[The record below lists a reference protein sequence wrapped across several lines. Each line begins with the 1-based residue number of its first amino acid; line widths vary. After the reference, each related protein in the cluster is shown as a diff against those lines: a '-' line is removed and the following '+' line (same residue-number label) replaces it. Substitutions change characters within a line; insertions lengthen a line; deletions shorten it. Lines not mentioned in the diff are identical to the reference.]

1 MFVYLRVCFGVKDGA
16 GREKKNEKEE
26 IIASVQKRGETK
38 EEKIIFSEERKL
50 GCLKRNRKFEGIDPY
65 FQFLLGLNLIGHR
78 NFNEIIVIICLIDI
92 FLF

>member
-1 MFVYLRVCFGVKDGA
+1 MRLYKRGA
-16 GREKKNEKEE
+16 R
-26 IIASVQKRGETK
+26 QKRREL
-38 EEKIIFSEERKL
+38 FSEERKL

-92 FLF
+92 FFF

>member
-16 GREKKNEKEE
+16 GREEKNEKEE

-65 FQFLLGLNLIGHR
+65 FQFLL
-78 NFNEIIVIICLIDI
+78 
-92 FLF
+92 